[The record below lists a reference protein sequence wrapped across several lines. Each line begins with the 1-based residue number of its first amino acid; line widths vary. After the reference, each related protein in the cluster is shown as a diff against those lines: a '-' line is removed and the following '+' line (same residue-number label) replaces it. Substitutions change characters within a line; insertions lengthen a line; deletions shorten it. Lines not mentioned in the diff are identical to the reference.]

1 MSDKFYRSTYLNVD
15 LSAILNNYNTVR
27 TLHSDKTVIPVV
39 KANSYGLGSVKIAQ
53 HLMKNGA
60 DFFAVATLDEA
71 IELRMHGI
79 NAQILILGVIP
90 LEDINKAIQHRV
102 ALTVPSLQW
111 IQHAIELIT
120 DDNEKNLWLHVK
132 LDTGMGRL
140 GIKSLEEY
148 KEVIDLIQSH
158 SHLVFEG
165 VYTHFANADEPGD
178 SMDYQYEQFETLVT
192 QAEKPK
198 FIHSQNSAGS
208 LLRNFELCNAVRLGI
223 SLYGYYPSE
232 YVKEK
237 VETELQPSAQL
248 LTQVVQT
255 KYLKVGE
262 SVSYGST
269 YTATEDIKIAI
280 LPIGYADGYL
290 RSMQGAFVNVK
301 GHQCEVIGRVCMDQ
315 MIIKVP
321 DDVKEGDTVT
331 LLDNTYDSPQ
341 SAETLAQ
348 KQDTI
353 SYEVL
358 CNLGR
363 RLPRIYQ
370 VDDQMHVTN
379 ELLK

>member
-53 HLMKNGA
+53 HLMNNGA

-111 IQHAIELIT
+111 LQHAIELIR

-148 KEVIDLIQSH
+148 KEVIDLIRSH
-158 SHLVFEG
+158 PHLVFEG

-178 SMDYQYEQFETLVT
+178 SMDNQYEQFETLVT

-223 SLYGYYPSE
+223 SLYGYYPSA

-331 LLDNTYDSPQ
+331 LLDNAYDSPQ

-370 VDDQMHVTN
+370 VDDEMHVTN

>member
-111 IQHAIELIT
+111 LQHAIELIS

-158 SHLVFEG
+158 PHLVFEG

-178 SMDYQYEQFETLVT
+178 STDHQYEQFETLVT

-223 SLYGYYPSE
+223 SLYGYYPSA

-331 LLDNTYDSPQ
+331 LLDNAYDSPQ

-370 VDDQMHVTN
+370 VDDEMHVTN

>member
-53 HLMKNGA
+53 HLMNNGA

-111 IQHAIELIT
+111 LQHAIELIR

-158 SHLVFEG
+158 PHLVFEG

-178 SMDYQYEQFETLVT
+178 SMDNQYEQFETLVT

-223 SLYGYYPSE
+223 SLYGYYPSA

-321 DDVKEGDTVT
+321 DDVKERDTVT
-331 LLDNTYDSPQ
+331 LLDNAYDSPQ

-370 VDDQMHVTN
+370 VDDEMHVTN

>member
-315 MIIKVP
+315 MIIKVL

>member
-53 HLMKNGA
+53 HLMNNGA

-111 IQHAIELIT
+111 LQHAIELIS

-158 SHLVFEG
+158 PHLVFEG

-178 SMDYQYEQFETLVT
+178 SMDNQYEQFETLVT

-223 SLYGYYPSE
+223 SLYGYYPSA

-321 DDVKEGDTVT
+321 DDVKERDTVT
-331 LLDNTYDSPQ
+331 LLDNAYDSPQ

-370 VDDQMHVTN
+370 VDDEMHVTN

>member
-111 IQHAIELIT
+111 LQHAIELIS

-158 SHLVFEG
+158 PHLVFEG

-178 SMDYQYEQFETLVT
+178 SMDQQQEQFETLVT

-223 SLYGYYPSE
+223 SLYGYYPSA

-269 YTATEDIKIAI
+269 FTATEDIKIAI

-321 DDVKEGDTVT
+321 DDVKEGDSVT
-331 LLDNTYDSPQ
+331 LLDNAYDSPQ

-370 VDDQMHVTN
+370 VDDEMHVTN

>member
-53 HLMKNGA
+53 HLMNNGA

-90 LEDINKAIQHRV
+90 LEDINKAIQHGV

-111 IQHAIELIT
+111 LQHAIELIR

-158 SHLVFEG
+158 PHLVFEG

-178 SMDYQYEQFETLVT
+178 SMDNQYEQFETLVT

-223 SLYGYYPSE
+223 SLYGYYPSA

-321 DDVKEGDTVT
+321 DDVKERDTVT
-331 LLDNTYDSPQ
+331 LLDNAYDSPQ

-370 VDDQMHVTN
+370 VDDEMHVTN

>member
-111 IQHAIELIT
+111 LQHAIELIS

-158 SHLVFEG
+158 PHLVFEG

-178 SMDYQYEQFETLVT
+178 STDHQYEQFETLVT

-223 SLYGYYPSE
+223 SLYGYYPST

-331 LLDNTYDSPQ
+331 LLDNAYDSPQ

-370 VDDQMHVTN
+370 VDDEMHVTN

>member
-111 IQHAIELIT
+111 LQHAIELIS

-158 SHLVFEG
+158 PHLVFEG

-178 SMDYQYEQFETLVT
+178 SMDNQYEQFETLVT

-223 SLYGYYPSE
+223 SLYGYYPSA

-269 YTATEDIKIAI
+269 FTATEDIKIAI

-321 DDVKEGDTVT
+321 DDVKEGDSVT
-331 LLDNTYDSPQ
+331 LLDNAYDSPQ

-370 VDDQMHVTN
+370 VDDEMHVTN

>member
-111 IQHAIELIT
+111 LQHAIELIS

-178 SMDYQYEQFETLVT
+178 SMDHQYEQFETLVT

>member
-53 HLMKNGA
+53 HLMNNGA

-111 IQHAIELIT
+111 LQHSIELIS

-158 SHLVFEG
+158 PHLVFEG

-178 SMDYQYEQFETLVT
+178 SMDNQYEQFETLVT

-223 SLYGYYPSE
+223 SLYGYYPSA

-262 SVSYGST
+262 SLSYGST

-321 DDVKEGDTVT
+321 DDVKERDTVT
-331 LLDNTYDSPQ
+331 LLDNAYDSPQ

-370 VDDQMHVTN
+370 VDDEMHVTN

>member
-178 SMDYQYEQFETLVT
+178 SMDHQYKQFETLVT

>member
-111 IQHAIELIT
+111 LQHAIELIS

-158 SHLVFEG
+158 PHLVFEG

-178 SMDYQYEQFETLVT
+178 LMDHQYEQFETLVT

-223 SLYGYYPSE
+223 SLYGYYPSA

-269 YTATEDIKIAI
+269 FTATEDIKIAI

-321 DDVKEGDTVT
+321 DDVKEGDSVT
-331 LLDNTYDSPQ
+331 LLDNAYDSPQ

-370 VDDQMHVTN
+370 VDDEMHVTN

>member
-53 HLMKNGA
+53 HLMNNGA

-111 IQHAIELIT
+111 LQHSIELIS

-158 SHLVFEG
+158 PHLVFEG

-178 SMDYQYEQFETLVT
+178 SMDNQYEQFETLVT

-223 SLYGYYPSE
+223 SLYGYYPSA

-321 DDVKEGDTVT
+321 DDVKERDTVT
-331 LLDNTYDSPQ
+331 LLDNAYDSPQ

-370 VDDQMHVTN
+370 VDDEMHVTN

>member
-1 MSDKFYRSTYLNVD
+1 MSDKFYRSTYLSVD

-111 IQHAIELIT
+111 LQHAIKLIS

-158 SHLVFEG
+158 PHLVFEG
-165 VYTHFANADEPGD
+165 VYTHFANADEPGN
-178 SMDYQYEQFETLVT
+178 SMDKQYEQFETLVT

-223 SLYGYYPSE
+223 SLYGYYPSA
-232 YVKEK
+232 YVKDK

-331 LLDNTYDSPQ
+331 LLDNAYDSPQ

-370 VDDQMHVTN
+370 VDDEMHVTN

>member
-15 LSAILNNYNTVR
+15 LLAILNNYNTVR

-53 HLMKNGA
+53 HLMNNGA

-111 IQHAIELIT
+111 LQHAIELIR

-158 SHLVFEG
+158 PHLVFEG

-178 SMDYQYEQFETLVT
+178 SMDNQYEQFETLVT

-223 SLYGYYPSE
+223 SLYGYYPSA

-321 DDVKEGDTVT
+321 DDVKERDTVT
-331 LLDNTYDSPQ
+331 LLDNAYDSPQ

-370 VDDQMHVTN
+370 VDDEMHVTN